1 MSKKGS
7 FVFYTSVWPQ
17 LFKMLENDEERGQ
30 LIMAIIDYV
39 SFETLPSDNH
49 SRAFVGAFEIMREQ
63 IDKDADRWQQTI
75 QSRSENGKKGGLAKA
90 SNAKQNLANASKC
103 YQTLATPSNA
113 KQNLAN
119 LAVNDNDNVNDN
131 EVISNDITK
140 GAKTRKRF
148 IKPTVEEVREYCQER
163 GNTVDPDTFVN
174 FYESKGWVVGKSPM
188 KDWKAAVRNWE
199 RSRTE
204 TTPQEKAV
212 GDLGNSFDTDDFWQ
226 AALADSARKR
236 KELGG

>member
-1 MSKKGS
+1 MSKKES

-30 LIMAIIDYV
+30 LIMVIIDYV
-39 SFETLPSDNH
+39 SFGTLPSGTH
-49 SRAFVGAFEIMREQ
+49 SRAFIGAFEIMKEQ
-63 IDKDADRWQQTI
+63 LDKDADKYKKTVEKKREAGKLGWQAT
-75 QSRSENGKKGGLAKA
+75 
-90 SNAKQNLANASKC
+90 AKQMASKC
-103 YQTLATPSNA
+103 QADA
-113 KQNLAN
+113 KQVSAD
-119 LAVNDNDNVNDN
+119 NDNVNVNDN

-163 GNTVDPDTFVN
+163 GNTVDPNTFVN

-204 TTPQEKAV
+204 TTPPQEIFS
-212 GDLGNSFDTDDFWQ
+212 SFETDEFFQ
-226 AALADSARKR
+226 AALANSRRKTIEENR
-236 KELGG
+236 STAVD

>member
-1 MSKKGS
+1 MSKKES

-17 LFKMLENDEERGQ
+17 LFNMMESDAERGQ
-30 LIMAIIDYV
+30 LIMAVIDYV
-39 SFETLPSDNH
+39 SFNTSPSSDH
-49 SRAFVGAFEIMREQ
+49 SRAFIGAFEIMKEQ
-63 IDKDADRWQQTI
+63 IDKDTEKYQKKVEKNRESGKLGWQATAK
-75 QSRSENGKKGGLAKA
+75 RMASECQANGKRMP
-90 SNAKQNLANASKC
+90 
-103 YQTLATPSNA
+103 TD
-113 KQNLAN
+113 
-119 LAVNDNDNVNDN
+119 NDNDNVNDN

-199 RSRTE
+199 RVRTE
-204 TTPQEKAV
+204 TSKPPQETFS
-212 GDLGNSFDTDDFWQ
+212 SFETDDFYL
-226 AALADSARKR
+226 AALADSRRKMNNA
-236 KELGG
+236 ENA

>member
-1 MSKKGS
+1 MSKKES

-17 LFKMLENDEERGQ
+17 LFNMMESDAERGQ
-30 LIMAIIDYV
+30 LIMAVIDYV
-39 SFETLPSDNH
+39 SFNTSPSSDH
-49 SRAFVGAFEIMREQ
+49 SRAFIGAFEIMKEQ
-63 IDKDADRWQQTI
+63 IDKDTEKYQKKVEKNRKSGKLGWQATAK
-75 QSRSENGKKGGLAKA
+75 RMASECQA
-90 SNAKQNLANASKC
+90 NAKQMP
-103 YQTLATPSNA
+103 TD
-113 KQNLAN
+113 
-119 LAVNDNDNVNDN
+119 NDNDNVNDN

-163 GNTVDPDTFVN
+163 GNTVDPETFVN

-199 RSRTE
+199 RLRTE
-204 TTPQEKAV
+204 TKPKEKAV

-236 KELGG
+236 QELGG

>member
-1 MSKKGS
+1 MSKKES

-30 LIMAIIDYV
+30 LIMVIIDYV
-39 SFETLPSDNH
+39 SFGTLPSGTH
-49 SRAFVGAFEIMREQ
+49 SRAFIGAFEIMKEQ
-63 IDKDADRWQQTI
+63 LDKDADKYQKTVEKKREAGKLGWQAT
-75 QSRSENGKKGGLAKA
+75 
-90 SNAKQNLANASKC
+90 AKQMASKC
-103 YQTLATPSNA
+103 QADA
-113 KQNLAN
+113 KQVAADND
-119 LAVNDNDNVNDN
+119 NDNDNVNDN

-163 GNTVDPDTFVN
+163 GNTVDPNTFVN

-199 RSRTE
+199 RSRTGPMP
-204 TTPQEKAV
+204 PQETYS
-212 GDLGNSFDTDDFWQ
+212 SFETDEFFQ
-226 AALADSARKR
+226 AALEQTRRAMAADN
-236 KELGG
+236 

>member
-1 MSKKGS
+1 MAKKES

-30 LIMAIIDYV
+30 LIMVIIDYV
-39 SFETLPSDNH
+39 SFGTLPSGTH
-49 SRAFVGAFEIMREQ
+49 SRAFLGAFEIMKVQ
-63 IDKDADRWQQTI
+63 LDKDADKYQKTVEKKREAGKLGWQAT
-75 QSRSENGKKGGLAKA
+75 
-90 SNAKQNLANASKC
+90 AKQMASKC
-103 YQTLATPSNA
+103 QADA
-113 KQNLAN
+113 KQVSAD
-119 LAVNDNDNVNDN
+119 NDNVNDNVNDN

-188 KDWKAAVRNWE
+188 KDWKSAVRTWE

-204 TTPQEKAV
+204 KTPPQETYS
-212 GDLGNSFDTDDFWQ
+212 SFETDEFFQ
-226 AALADSARKR
+226 AALEQTRRAMAVD
-236 KELGG
+236 